1 MKSYSLV
8 DNTKAQNYPNILVI
22 AGLNDP
28 RVLYSESGKCEPC

>member
-8 DNTKAQNYPNILVI
+8 DNAKAQNCPNILVI
-22 AGLNDP
+22 AGWNDP